1 MPTKSLTSH
10 YGRTICTPDFTGLS
24 AEGHA
29 TTLLDRLL
37 SSSIVLEE
45 DWQALEPGARE
56 AVLDCRKE
64 DELLGLLVQHG
75 LLTGY
80 QAARVNAGTTFG
92 LVLGSYRVLD
102 RLGAGGMAVVFKAEH
117 VDMRNHVAIK
127 VLPVSPG
134 QDPRLQ
140 SRFMAEMRTIAR
152 LPHPN
157 SLAAMDA
164 GRLSGDDPDQPTLQY
179 LVMEYVPGQ
188 DLEEVVR
195 SGGAMKPARACS
207 LVHQIASALAETH
220 KFQLVHRDIKP
231 SNILVMP
238 EDQAKL
244 LDFGLSRRFD
254 ARMTQPGTILGTIDY
269 MAPEQARDASNVDIR
284 ADIYGLGGTLYWC
297 LSAEL
302 PFPDGQS
309 AAEALGN

>member
-1 MPTKSLTSH
+1 MPFSLTSH
-10 YGRTICTPDFTGLS
+10 NTSRTVCTPDFTGL
-24 AEGHA
+24 AGNGKTT
-29 TTLLDRLL
+29 TTLVDGLL

-45 DWQALEPGARE
+45 DWQGLELGPRE
-56 AVLDCRKE
+56 AILDCRKE

-75 LLTGY
+75 LLTTY
-80 QAARVNAGTTFG
+80 QAARIRAGTVFG
-92 LVLGSYRVLD
+92 MVLGSYRVLD

-117 VDMRNHVAIK
+117 VDMRHHVAIK

-152 LPHPN
+152 LRHPN
-157 SLAAMDA
+157 IVAAMDA
-164 GRLSGDDPDQPTLQY
+164 GRLASDNPDQPTLQY

-195 SGGAMKPARACS
+195 STGSMKPARACS

-231 SNILVMP
+231 SNILVTP

-254 ARMTQPGTILGTIDY
+254 AR
-269 MAPEQARDASNVDIR
+269 
-284 ADIYGLGGTLYWC
+284 
-297 LSAEL
+297 
-302 PFPDGQS
+302 
-309 AAEALGN
+309 